1 MKPLNLF
8 ANKYTRDILIKN
20 IYGLSLIDILK
31 TQDIDEN
38 FIINFI
44 LNPNYHM
51 TEEEEQNINIP
62 LILMYYPNFIEK
74 ITDLN
79 FIYKYEK
86 GPLFD

>member
-1 MKPLNLF
+1 MDMTPLNLF

-44 LNPNYHM
+44 LNKNGH
-51 TEEEEQNINIP
+51 I
-62 LILMYYPNFIEK
+62 
-74 ITDLN
+74 
-79 FIYKYEK
+79 
-86 GPLFD
+86 